1 LYPIATKSGSARLDN
16 QIEETKSE
24 IDQLKRTDSGIEDFI
39 PFGIALL
46 TNLEAVFEKASVET
60 KHQLLGSILAEKLEL
75 KAGKYRTPVFKEG
88 FDLIFHSVN
97 HLQAEKQQTGDNLSI
112 ISRLVPLTGQ
122 FSNSLYANLDEFK
135 ALKESLKR
143 EGIFDETW
151 ETLVI
156 PRRGASSSLP
166 YRP

>member
-1 LYPIATKSGSARLDN
+1 MAHFDFTHDVSQQHDMNNPECMKRL
-16 QIEETKSE
+16 
-24 IDQLKRTDSGIEDFI
+24 
-39 PFGIALL
+39 
-46 TNLEAVFEKASVET
+46 
-60 KHQLLGSILAEKLEL
+60 
-75 KAGKYRTPVFKEG
+75 TPLPK
-88 FDLIFHSVN
+88 
-97 HLQAEKQQTGDNLSI
+97 TGDRI
-112 ISRLVPLTGQ
+112 AAISRLVPLTGQ

-156 PRRGASSSLP
+156 PRRGASSTLP

>member
-1 LYPIATKSGSARLDN
+1 MSPPSKLRQVFVPAA
-16 QIEETKSE
+16 EA
-24 IDQLKRTDSGIEDFI
+24 DQKK
-39 PFGIALL
+39 P
-46 TNLEAVFEKASVET
+46 K
-60 KHQLLGSILAEKLEL
+60 
-75 KAGKYRTPVFKEG
+75 
-88 FDLIFHSVN
+88 
-97 HLQAEKQQTGDNLSI
+97 TGDRI
-112 ISRLVPLTGQ
+112 AAISRLVPGAGQ

-156 PRRGASSSLP
+156 PRRGASSTLP

>member
-1 LYPIATKSGSARLDN
+1 METRRKPSAPTFWGMYTPSLDTSLASAHCTGAN
-16 QIEETKSE
+16 NGGAEGVIRCSMRM
-24 IDQLKRTDSGIEDFI
+24 LK
-39 PFGIALL
+39 P
-46 TNLEAVFEKASVET
+46 K
-60 KHQLLGSILAEKLEL
+60 
-75 KAGKYRTPVFKEG
+75 
-88 FDLIFHSVN
+88 
-97 HLQAEKQQTGDNLSI
+97 TGDRI
-112 ISRLVPLTGQ
+112 AAISRLVPGAGQ
-122 FSNSLYANLDEFK
+122 FSNSLFPNLDEFR

>member
-1 LYPIATKSGSARLDN
+1 MYEYTQHFRSQSIR
-16 QIEETKSE
+16 Q
-24 IDQLKRTDSGIEDFI
+24 KRMKNNRI
-39 PFGIALL
+39 P
-46 TNLEAVFEKASVET
+46 VFEDEFNLIL
-60 KHQLLGSILAEKLEL
+60 QSIRKSRSP
-75 KAGKYRTPVFKEG
+75 KPK
-88 FDLIFHSVN
+88 
-97 HLQAEKQQTGDNLSI
+97 TGDRI
-112 ISRLVPLTGQ
+112 AAISRLVPLTGQ

-156 PRRGASSSLP
+156 PRRGASSTLP

>member
-1 LYPIATKSGSARLDN
+1 MSPPSKLRQVFVPAAEG
-16 QIEETKSE
+16 
-24 IDQLKRTDSGIEDFI
+24 DQKK
-39 PFGIALL
+39 P
-46 TNLEAVFEKASVET
+46 K
-60 KHQLLGSILAEKLEL
+60 
-75 KAGKYRTPVFKEG
+75 
-88 FDLIFHSVN
+88 
-97 HLQAEKQQTGDNLSI
+97 TGDRI
-112 ISRLVPLTGQ
+112 AAISRLVPGAGQ

-156 PRRGASSSLP
+156 PRRGASSTLP

>member
-1 LYPIATKSGSARLDN
+1 MKNSRIPVLDDAFNLILQSIRKSRSP
-16 QIEETKSE
+16 KP
-24 IDQLKRTDSGIEDFI
+24 K
-39 PFGIALL
+39 
-46 TNLEAVFEKASVET
+46 
-60 KHQLLGSILAEKLEL
+60 
-75 KAGKYRTPVFKEG
+75 
-88 FDLIFHSVN
+88 
-97 HLQAEKQQTGDNLSI
+97 TGDRI
-112 ISRLVPLTGQ
+112 AAISRLVPLTGQ

-156 PRRGASSSLP
+156 PRRSASSTLP

>member
-1 LYPIATKSGSARLDN
+1 MAQFDFTHDVSQQHDMNNPECMKRL
-16 QIEETKSE
+16 
-24 IDQLKRTDSGIEDFI
+24 
-39 PFGIALL
+39 
-46 TNLEAVFEKASVET
+46 
-60 KHQLLGSILAEKLEL
+60 
-75 KAGKYRTPVFKEG
+75 TPLPK
-88 FDLIFHSVN
+88 
-97 HLQAEKQQTGDNLSI
+97 TGDRI
-112 ISRLVPLTGQ
+112 AAISRLVPLTGQ

-156 PRRGASSSLP
+156 PRRGASSTLP

>member
-1 LYPIATKSGSARLDN
+1 MGTEGMIRCSMRM
-16 QIEETKSE
+16 
-24 IDQLKRTDSGIEDFI
+24 LK
-39 PFGIALL
+39 P
-46 TNLEAVFEKASVET
+46 K
-60 KHQLLGSILAEKLEL
+60 
-75 KAGKYRTPVFKEG
+75 
-88 FDLIFHSVN
+88 
-97 HLQAEKQQTGDNLSI
+97 TGDRI
-112 ISRLVPLTGQ
+112 AAISRLVPGAGQ
-122 FSNSLYANLDEFK
+122 FSNSLYANLDEFR

>member
-1 LYPIATKSGSARLDN
+1 MAHFDFTHDVSQQHDMNNPECMKRL
-16 QIEETKSE
+16 
-24 IDQLKRTDSGIEDFI
+24 
-39 PFGIALL
+39 
-46 TNLEAVFEKASVET
+46 
-60 KHQLLGSILAEKLEL
+60 
-75 KAGKYRTPVFKEG
+75 TPLPK
-88 FDLIFHSVN
+88 
-97 HLQAEKQQTGDNLSI
+97 TGDRI
-112 ISRLVPLTGQ
+112 AAISRLVPGAGQ

-156 PRRGASSSLP
+156 PRRGASSTLP